1 MPRKRKASTTTT
13 ESQSSSKKPEQ
24 LNTTT
29 KSPFEP
35 YPPSKVYRLIEPGP
49 VLLVSTGSL
58 AESTHNLMTIGFHM
72 MLQHDSPPLINAC
85 IGPWNTSFGA
95 LNESGEC
102 VLAIPD
108 ARIAQKIVDIGNC
121 DGDEVD
127 KWGTFG
133 MDALPAAAVKAPL
146 VNSGDDGIIANVEC
160 VVVDRSMVKKY
171 GMWVLKAVKAW
182 VSPGFRETGR
192 MFHHRGDG
200 TFSVDG
206 DVLDLKERMV
216 KWKGFQD

>member
-1 MPRKRKASTTTT
+1 MPRKRKAEPIT
-13 ESQSSSKKPEQ
+13 ESPSSSKKSEQ
-24 LNTTT
+24 DNNNT
-29 KSPFEP
+29 KYPFEP

-58 AESTHNLMTIGFHM
+58 AESTYNLMTIGFHM
-72 MLQHDSPPLINAC
+72 MLQHDSPPLISAC
-85 IGPWNTSFGA
+85 IGPWNTSFEA
-95 LNESGEC
+95 LKESGEC

-108 ARIAQKIVDIGNC
+108 ARIAQKVVDIGNC

-127 KWGTFG
+127 KWEAFG
-133 MDALPAAAVKAPL
+133 MGALPAASVKAPL
-146 VNSGDDGIIANVEC
+146 VSAGDDGIIANVEC

-171 GMWVLKAVKAW
+171 GLWVLKVVKAW

-206 DVLDLKERMV
+206 EVLDLQDRMV
-216 KWKGFQD
+216 KWKEFQD

>member
-1 MPRKRKASTTTT
+1 MPRKRKASSIT
-13 ESQSSSKKPEQ
+13 EGPSSSTKSAQ
-24 LNTTT
+24 DNTT
-29 KSPFEP
+29 SAFEP

-58 AESTHNLMTIGFHM
+58 AESTHNVMTIGFHM

-85 IGPWNTSFGA
+85 IGPWNTSFEA
-95 LNESGEC
+95 LKKSGEC

-108 ARIAQKIVDIGNC
+108 ARIAQKVVDIGNC

-127 KWGTFG
+127 KWESFE
-133 MDALPAAAVKAPL
+133 MDALPAAVVKAPL
-146 VNSGDDGIIANVEC
+146 VSAGDGGIIANVEC

-171 GMWVLKAVKAW
+171 GMWVLKAVKVW

-192 MFHHRGDG
+192 MLHHRGDG

-206 DVLDLKERMV
+206 EVLDLKERMI
-216 KWKGFQD
+216 KWKEFQD